1 MSKQKYP
8 TASPAVSTDGKPK
21 QGKVNGYHSEKLHAA
36 RDKKRQEAKAR
47 QRHYESLTI
56 KQRIALAKSRHGN
69 SKKELAH
76 LANLLNSPAK
86 LVDAVKSVNPQPV
99 VVAVT
104 EKKTRKS
111 DIVKAAKAQRPSK
124 S

>member
-8 TASPAVSTDGKPK
+8 TTSVVSTTTGESKGSSK
-21 QGKVNGYHSEKLHAA
+21 RKVNGYRSEKLHAK
-36 RDKKRQEAKAR
+36 RDKKRREAESR

-56 KQRIALAKSRHGN
+56 KERITLAKSHPGN
-69 SKKELAH
+69 SKKELSH
-76 LANLLNSPAK
+76 LYNLL
-86 LVDAVKSVNPQPV
+86 DVNPKQVEVSP

-111 DIVKAAKAQRPSK
+111 DIVREAKANRPSK

>member
-8 TASPAVSTDGKPK
+8 TTVTTSTSTGDSSKGASKR
-21 QGKVNGYHSEKLHAA
+21 KVNGYHSEKLHANW
-36 RDKKRQEAKAR
+36 DKKRQEAKSR
-47 QRHYESLTI
+47 QRHYDGLTV
-56 KQRIALAKSRHGN
+56 KQRIALAQSRRGN
-69 SKKELAH
+69 SKRELGH
-76 LANLLNSPAK
+76 LYNLLDVKPKQVEVSP
-86 LVDAVKSVNPQPV
+86 

>member
-1 MSKQKYP
+1 MSKQKY
-8 TASPAVSTDGKPK
+8 TTTVTTVTTDGKPK

-36 RDKKRQEAKAR
+36 KDKRRQEAKAR

-56 KQRIALAKSRHGN
+56 KQRIALAQSRRGN
-69 SKKELAH
+69 SEKEQNRLFD
-76 LANLLNSPAK
+76 LL
-86 LVDAVKSVNPQPV
+86 DVNPAA

-104 EKKTRKS
+104 EKKTHTPKS
-111 DIVKAAKAQRPSK
+111 EVVKAAKAQRLSK